1 MPNPDELIGLA
12 RDVIAAINSGEFD
25 RAAEHAHPDIVLV
38 RLAGQ
43 PELRGRD
50 ALRTWMEPDAF
61 ESLAYE
67 PLEFEAAGNRVLV
80 RSYVHGRGAG
90 SGIEMETEAFA
101 VWTFDEQL
109 RVTRIQAFFPHEE
122 DAARR
127 AFKGD

>member
-1 MPNPDELIGLA
+1 MPDPDELIERA

-25 RAAEHAHPDIVLV
+25 RAAASAHPDIVLV
-38 RLAGQ
+38 RLSGQ

-61 ESLAYE
+61 ESMVYE
-67 PLEFEAAGNRVLV
+67 PLGFEAAGNRVLV
-80 RSYVHGRGAG
+80 RSQVRGRGAG
-90 SGIEMETEAFA
+90 SGIEMETEALA

-109 RVTRIQAFFPHEE
+109 RVTRIQAYLLHEE

-127 AFKGD
+127 AFKGG